1 MQMNDKLA
9 LDISDDTEMKDY
21 LARKSAGDECSFTV
35 TASLDESTGEQ
46 AVFSVKHITINSYDE
61 DEGEGEGEESE
72 EIGKGAPAVM
82 MIMAGKKRGSDKA
95 SGSY

>member
-21 LARKSAGDECSFTV
+21 LARKSAGDECVFTV

-46 AVFSVKHITINSYDE
+46 AVFSVKHITINSHDE
-61 DEGEGEGEESE
+61 DEEEGE
-72 EIGKGAPAVM
+72 
-82 MIMAGKKRGSDKA
+82 
-95 SGSY
+95 

>member
-21 LARKSAGDECSFTV
+21 LARKSAGDECVFTV

-46 AVFSVKHITINSYDE
+46 AVFSVKHITINSHDE
-61 DEGEGEGEESE
+61 DEGEGEESE

-82 MIMAGKKRGSDKA
+82 MIMAGKKGGSNKA

>member
-21 LARKSAGDECSFTV
+21 LARKSAGDECVLTV

-46 AVFSVKHITINSYDE
+46 AVFSVKHITINSNDE
-61 DEGEGEGEESE
+61 EEEGEPEEAGE
-72 EIGKGAPAVM
+72 GAPAVM
-82 MIMAGKKRGSDKA
+82 MIMAGKKKGSKKA

>member
-1 MQMNDKLA
+1 MNDKLA

-21 LARKSAGDECSFTV
+21 LARKSAGDECVFTV

-46 AVFSVKHITINSYDE
+46 AVFSVKHITINSHDE
-61 DEGEGEGEESE
+61 DEEEGESAESGED
-72 EIGKGAPAVM
+72 APAVM
-82 MIMAGKKRGSDKA
+82 MIMARKKKGSEKA